1 VKITKPVH
9 LEFIVDKLTNSI
21 QNTIS
26 GDSFDTEVLR
36 LTKTDLK
43 QVTKKNG
50 WNFDWKVELADN
62 TKEVFKLTIPNNPN
76 IIQGLLSLTLEPD
89 HVYMH
94 LLENAPFN
102 IGQNKLYEGV
112 AGNLVAH
119 ACKVSFQHGFDGFV
133 GFTAKTKLID
143 HYRKTLGAYTL
154 GGHRMIIQPNQ
165 HKYSL
170 TNILNHKYYGTH

>member
-1 VKITKPVH
+1 M
-9 LEFIVDKLTNSI
+9 
-21 QNTIS
+21 
-26 GDSFDTEVLR
+26 R

-43 QVTKKNG
+43 RVTKKNG

-62 TKEVFKLTIPNNPN
+62 TKEVFKLTIPNNPS

-119 ACKVSFQHGFDGFV
+119 ACKVSFQQGFDGFV
-133 GFTAKTKLID
+133 GFTAKSKLIH
-143 HYRKTLGAYTL
+143 HYQKTLGAYTL
-154 GGHRMIIQPNQ
+154 SGHRMIISTQSAQ
-165 HKYSL
+165 ILIEKYFKS
-170 TNILNHKYYGTH
+170 

>member
-1 VKITKPVH
+1 VKISKNIQ
-9 LEFIVDKLTNSI
+9 LDFIIDKLTNSI

-26 GDSFDTEVLR
+26 GDSFATEILR
-36 LTKTDLK
+36 LTKADLK

-50 WNFDWKVELADN
+50 WNFDWKTELSDN
-62 TKEVFKLTIPNNPN
+62 RKEVFKLTIQNNPN

-119 ACKVSFQHGFDGFV
+119 ACKVSFQQGFDGFV
-133 GFTAKTKLID
+133 GFTAKTKLIE
-143 HYRKTLGAYTL
+143 HYQKTLGAYTL
-154 GGHRMIIQPNQ
+154 GGHRMIIPTQSAQ
-165 HKYSL
+165 VLIDKYFKS
-170 TNILNHKYYGTH
+170 

>member
-1 VKITKPVH
+1 MNMQ
-9 LEFIVDKLTNSI
+9 LDFIVDKLTNSI

-26 GDSFDTEVLR
+26 GDSFATEVIR

-43 QVTKKNG
+43 QTTKTNA
-50 WNFDWKVELADN
+50 WNFDWKSELSN
-62 TKEVFKLTIPNNPN
+62 NSREVFKLTIANNSS
-76 IIQGLLSLTLEPD
+76 IIQGVLSLSIEPD

-119 ACKVSFQHGFDGFV
+119 ACKVSFQQGFDGFIA
-133 GFTAKTKLID
+133 FTAKTKL
-143 HYRKTLGAYTL
+143 YPL
-154 GGHRMIIQPNQ
+154 GGNRMIIPTRSAQILID
-165 HKYSL
+165 KYFKS
-170 TNILNHKYYGTH
+170 

>member
-1 VKITKPVH
+1 MKTRKSQG
-9 LEFIVDKLTNSI
+9 LDFIVDRLTNSI

-26 GDSFDTEVLR
+26 GDSFPTEVLR
-36 LTKTDLK
+36 LRKEDLK

-50 WNFDWKVELADN
+50 WNFNWKQELSDN
-62 TKEVFKLTIPNNPN
+62 SRDVFKLTITNNPN
-76 IIQGLLSLTLEPD
+76 IIQGLLSLSLEHD

-119 ACKVSFQHGFDGFV
+119 ACKVSFQQGFNGFIA
-133 GFTAKTKLID
+133 FTSKTKLIG
-143 HYRKTLGAYTL
+143 HYEKTLGAYTL
-154 GGHRMIIQPNQ
+154 GGHRMIIPTDAAQKLVD
-165 HKYSL
+165 KYFKS
-170 TNILNHKYYGTH
+170 

>member
-1 VKITKPVH
+1 MKKQPNTH
-9 LEFIVDKLTNSI
+9 LDFTVDKLTNSI

-26 GDSFDTEVLR
+26 GDSFATEVLR
-36 LTKTDLK
+36 FTKADLK

-50 WNFDWKVELADN
+50 WNFDWKVEFANN
-62 TKEVFKLTIPNNPN
+62 TKEVFKLTIPPN
-76 IIQGLLSLTLEPD
+76 SSIIQGLLSLTLEPD

-102 IGQNKLYEGV
+102 IGQNKVYEGV

-119 ACKVSFQHGFDGFV
+119 ACKVSFQQGFDGFV

-143 HYRKTLGAYTL
+143 HYQKTLGAHIL
-154 GGHRMIIQPNQ
+154 GGHRMIIPTKSAQLLID
-165 HKYSL
+165 KYFKS
-170 TNILNHKYYGTH
+170 

>member
-1 VKITKPVH
+1 MKISKNIQ
-9 LEFIVDKLTNSI
+9 LDFLIDKLTNSI

-26 GDSFDTEVLR
+26 GDSFATEVLR
-36 LTKTDLK
+36 MTKTDLK

-50 WNFDWKVELADN
+50 WNFEWKTELSDN
-62 TKEVFKLTIPNNPN
+62 SKEVFKLTIHNNPN
-76 IIQGLLSLTLEPD
+76 IIQGLLSLTLESD

-119 ACKVSFQHGFDGFV
+119 ACKVSFQNGYDGFV
-133 GFTAKTKLID
+133 SFTAKTKLIE
-143 HYRKTLGAYTL
+143 HYQKTFGAYTL
-154 GGHRMIIQPNQ
+154 GGHRMIIPTQSAQ
-165 HKYSL
+165 ILIDKYFKS
-170 TNILNHKYYGTH
+170 

>member
-1 VKITKPVH
+1 MKISRLTH
-9 LEFIVDKLTNSI
+9 LDFIVDKLTNSI

-26 GDSFDTEVLR
+26 GDSFATEVLR
-36 LTKTDLK
+36 LTKADLK

-50 WNFDWKVELADN
+50 WNFNWKIELEDN

-76 IIQGLLSLTLEPD
+76 IIQGLLSLTLEAD

-119 ACKVSFQHGFDGFV
+119 ACKISFQKGFDGFV
-133 GFTAKTKLID
+133 GFTAKTKLIE
-143 HYRKTLGAYTL
+143 HYIKSLGAFHVGGLLMTIDSIPAKTL
-154 GGHRMIIQPNQ
+154 IE
-165 HKYSL
+165 KYFKS
-170 TNILNHKYYGTH
+170 

>member
-1 VKITKPVH
+1 
-9 LEFIVDKLTNSI
+9 VDRLTNSI

-26 GDSFDTEVLR
+26 GDSFPTEVLR
-36 LTKTDLK
+36 LRKEDLK

-50 WNFDWKVELADN
+50 WNFNWKQELADN
-62 TKEVFKLTIPNNPN
+62 SRDVFKLTITNNPN
-76 IIQGLLSLTLEPD
+76 IIQGLLSLSLEHD

-119 ACKVSFQHGFDGFV
+119 ACKVSFQQGFNGFIS
-133 GFTAKTKLID
+133 FTSKTKLIG
-143 HYRKTLGAYTL
+143 HYEKTLGAYTL
-154 GGHRMIIQPNQ
+154 GGHRMIIPTDAAQKLVD
-165 HKYSL
+165 KYFKS
-170 TNILNHKYYGTH
+170 